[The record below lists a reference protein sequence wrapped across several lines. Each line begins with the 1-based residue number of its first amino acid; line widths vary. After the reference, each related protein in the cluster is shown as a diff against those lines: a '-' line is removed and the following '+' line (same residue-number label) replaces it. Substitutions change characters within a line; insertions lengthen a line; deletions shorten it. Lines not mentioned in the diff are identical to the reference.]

1 MSHRP
6 GAQRRRRP
14 HAHETIAGFFSLWI
28 YTMKRCSPLAA
39 AALALGLLVGSSAHA
54 QSVQRPFPKEALRG
68 TLTVV
73 QPPYVQMDD
82 RTTRLAPGA
91 RIRGTDNNLMRPAA
105 LVKQELTVNYTMDRK
120 GQVQEVWVLTEQEAK
135 EKRATLGVERNYR
148 FESQQSQSP
157 SVLGTADAT
166 R

>member
-1 MSHRP
+1 MN
-6 GAQRRRRP
+6 
-14 HAHETIAGFFSLWI
+14 
-28 YTMKRCSPLAA
+28 RCSPLAA
-39 AALALGLLVGSSAHA
+39 AALALGLLSASAVHA
-54 QSVQRPFPKEALRG
+54 QSVQRPFPKDALRG

-82 RTTRLAPGA
+82 RTARLAPGA
-91 RIRGTDNNLMRPAA
+91 RIRGTDNNLLRPAA

-120 GQVQEVWVLTEQEAK
+120 GLIQDVWVLTEQEAK

-157 SVLGTADAT
+157 SVLGTADTT

>member
-1 MSHRP
+1 MN
-6 GAQRRRRP
+6 
-14 HAHETIAGFFSLWI
+14 
-28 YTMKRCSPLAA
+28 RCSSLAA
-39 AALALGLLVGSSAHA
+39 AVLALALLGTGTA
-54 QSVQRPFPKEALRG
+54 QAQAVQRPFPKDALRG

-82 RTTRLAPGA
+82 RTARLAPGA
-91 RIRGTDNNLMRPAA
+91 RIHGTDNGLVRPAA
-105 LVKQELTVNYTMDRK
+105 LIKQELTVNYTRDRK
-120 GQVQEVWVLTEQEAK
+120 GQVQEVWILTEQEAQ

-148 FESQQSQSP
+148 FESQQTQSP

>member
-1 MSHRP
+1 MN
-6 GAQRRRRP
+6 
-14 HAHETIAGFFSLWI
+14 
-28 YTMKRCSPLAA
+28 RCSLFATA
-39 AALALGLLVGSSAHA
+39 VLALGLLGTGNAHA
-54 QSVQRPFPKEALRG
+54 QAVQRPFPKDALRG

-73 QPPYVQMDD
+73 QPPVVQMDD
-82 RTTRLAPGA
+82 RSSRLAPGA
-91 RIRGTDNNLMRPAA
+91 RIRGTDNNLLRPAS

-120 GQVQEVWVLTEQEAK
+120 GLIQDVWVLTEQEAK

-166 R
+166 S